1 MLNVP
6 FAKLSPG
13 GNTTILLTMPAPP
26 IAERARMA
34 NEVMHPLHL
43 GAEQVGF
50 ADMDGEL
57 PRLEMMGGEFCGNAA
72 RSFAALL
79 AMEGHPAL
87 VYCDARGEC
96 EGEVAISGAHTP
108 VQVRVRTCTGSGAV
122 KSAGGG
128 HGSPAPGGSVCG
140 GADGTQRRTVVCL
153 DASVRLTVPEMV
165 EECLQ
170 AVEPGM
176 DIVRLQGITH
186 VMLDAQ
192 VHRLP
197 TPLEQGEVC
206 AGLRRR
212 LGLENEAAAGCVWYA
227 RHGDSW
233 RIDPVVWVRGTGSTH
248 YETGC
253 GSGTVALG
261 LLVAGRSGEPFVRD
275 VRQPSGQCIR
285 ASVTLAGPDR
295 FGQAW
300 IGGPVRMVAQG
311 EAFLYSV

>member
-13 GNTTILLTMPAPP
+13 GNTTILLSIPAPP

-34 NEVMHPLHL
+34 NELMHPLHL

-50 ADMDGEL
+50 ADMGAEL

-87 VYCDARGEC
+87 EYCDTRGEC
-96 EGEVAISGAHTP
+96 EGMVAISGAHTP
-108 VQVRVRTCTGSGAV
+108 VQVRVRTCTGSGAGKTV
-122 KSAGGG
+122 
-128 HGSPAPGGSVCG
+128 GGSQGSSVPEKGACG
-140 GADGTQRRTVVCL
+140 GADGTPRRAAACL
-153 DASVRLTVPEMV
+153 DASVRLTVPDMV
-165 EECLQ
+165 GECLH
-170 AVEPGM
+170 AVEQGM
-176 DIVRLQGITH
+176 DVVRLQGITH

-192 VHRLP
+192 KHPLP

-206 AGLRRR
+206 GGLRRR
-212 LGLENEAAAGCVWYA
+212 LGLEGEAAAGCVWYA

-233 RIDPVVWVRGTGSTH
+233 RIDPVVWVRETGSTH

-285 ASVTLAGPDR
+285 AAVTLAGPDR

-300 IGGPVRMVAQG
+300 IGGPVRLVARG